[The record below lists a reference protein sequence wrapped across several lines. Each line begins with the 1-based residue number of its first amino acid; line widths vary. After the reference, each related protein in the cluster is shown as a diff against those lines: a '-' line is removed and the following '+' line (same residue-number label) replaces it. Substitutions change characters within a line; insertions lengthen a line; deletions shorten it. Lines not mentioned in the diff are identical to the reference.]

1 MTGITIVE
9 MLVMIAEVIKMIGA
23 MIIGIIAKVVMM
35 IIARI
40 SG

>member
-9 MLVMIAEVIKMIGA
+9 ILVMIAEVIKMIGA

>member
-40 SG
+40 SR